1 MYFAQVPIGPT
12 TYAVEGTPA
21 GKTQVADASAD
32 DVEVEEVNESED
44 KVEDISVELDIK
56 AVVEL
61 EDVDNEPEIDNEELA
76 ETELLE
82 RSLKELPTFDEDE
95 TLVELDDAVRLVTD
109 EVLKELDDAVRL
121 VTDEALVELDEAVRL
136 VTDELGVTTFAA
148 AIAFKTVES
157 IHEVLVVE

>member
-12 TYAVEGTPA
+12 TYAVEGTLA

-44 KVEDISVELDIK
+44 EVEDISVELDMK

-95 TLVELDDAVRLVTD
+95 TPVELDDAVWLVTDEALVELDDAVKLVTD
-109 EVLKELDDAVRL
+109 
-121 VTDEALVELDEAVRL
+121 ALVELDEAVRL

-157 IHEVLVVE
+157 IHEGLVVE